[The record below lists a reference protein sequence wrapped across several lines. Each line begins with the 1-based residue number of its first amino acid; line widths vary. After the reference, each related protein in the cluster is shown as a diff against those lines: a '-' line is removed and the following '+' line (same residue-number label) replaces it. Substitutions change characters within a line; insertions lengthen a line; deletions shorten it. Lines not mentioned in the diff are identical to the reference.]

1 VFGHLQLREI
11 NRQLIRAWVAE
22 VAPHY
27 KPATVRSWKV
37 NLTTILN
44 VAVSLDYLPA
54 SFGSRTCA
62 STAAVPTSPSAAPSS
77 TPAASSAV
85 PGGTSSPT

>member
-1 VFGHLQLREI
+1 MFGHLQLREI
-11 NRQLIRAWVAE
+11 NRQLIRTWVAE

-44 VAVSLDYLPA
+44 VAVSLDYIPA
-54 SFGSRTCA
+54 NPALGVKTRSRHVVTSWPNDA
-62 STAAVPTSPSAAPSS
+62 GAAAHDRRLALSYIL
-77 TPAASSAV
+77 
-85 PGGTSSPT
+85 